1 MNSIIEVLPIKVNVK
16 TINDEFYWIKK
27 LYEPVWQGSEF
38 GYNNFGGWS
47 IQSRTGDYREGW
59 EMGIEKCTKNG
70 VINYNLAKHLNIS
83 HPFEINKISE
93 IFKYRCDSILKTL
106 NTIEQLGFYPRRTRI
121 TVLKAKSK
129 SITHTDAPSDIYL
142 HRIHIPLITNEKC
155 VHIIEGTPF
164 HMKADGSVY
173 MLPVNVMHQIVN
185 DSDSDRYHIIMDAY
199 DTKNISKYYPYKG
212 DINKLIADSINY
224 RTNIESVHN
233 GMIRNIMYSIVK
245 KIYIT
250 KFKREQNKK

>member
-1 MNSIIEVLPIKVNVK
+1 MNPIVEVLPIKVDVEA
-16 TINDEFYWIKK
+16 INRGFYWVKD
-27 LYEPVWQGSEF
+27 LYDPVWQGSEF

-70 VINYNLAKHLNIS
+70 VINYNLAKYLNIS

-93 IFKYRCDSILKTL
+93 IFKYRCGSIIKIL
-106 NTIEQLGFYPRRTRI
+106 NTIEQLGFYPRRARV
-121 TVLKAKSK
+121 TVLKAGSK
-129 SITHTDAPSDIYL
+129 SIVHTDASSDIYL

-155 VHIIEGTPF
+155 VHITEGTPF

-185 DSDSDRYHIIMDAY
+185 DSDRDRYHIIMDAY
-199 DTKNISKYYPYKG
+199 DTKNISKCYPYKG
-212 DINKLIADSINY
+212 DINKLIADSIDY
-224 RTNIESVHN
+224 RANIESVHN
-233 GMIRNIMYSIVK
+233 SMMRNIMYSIVK
-245 KIYIT
+245 KIHIT
-250 KFKREQNKK
+250 KFKREQHNK